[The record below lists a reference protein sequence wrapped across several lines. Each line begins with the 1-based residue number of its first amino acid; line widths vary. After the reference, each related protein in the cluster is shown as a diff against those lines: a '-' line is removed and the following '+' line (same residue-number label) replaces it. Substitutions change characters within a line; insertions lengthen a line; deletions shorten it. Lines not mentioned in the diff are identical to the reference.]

1 MSTIW
6 KVLTRKKEIDTE
18 SVEETRL
25 SRVLG
30 TFDLTALGVGSTLGV
45 GIYVLAG
52 KVALTAGPSV
62 ILSFLIAAI
71 ASVFA
76 GLCYAEFGARTPKT
90 GSAYVYTYVCVG
102 EFVAFVIGWNLILEY
117 VIGSASV
124 ARGLCLY
131 LDTLLNNTLEN
142 TFKEIAPI
150 NVSFMSEYFDFMA
163 FGISIVLAI
172 ALAFGLKESS
182 LVNNIF
188 TSLNIGIVLFVIIAG
203 SLKADFKN
211 WNIQPSNT
219 TNATNIGEGGFF
231 PFGLEGTIAGAA
243 TCFYGFI
250 GFDCIATTGEEV
262 RNPRKAIPIAIIVS
276 LGIVFLAYFG
286 ISTILTLMVPYYLQ
300 DARASIPYAFDQIGW
315 GWAKWVVAVGG
326 TCGLLASLFGAMFPL
341 PRIIFAMASDGL
353 VFKFLGKINPRF
365 QTPVIGTILA
375 GVLTGLMG
383 ALFDLA
389 QLVNMMSIGTLMAYT
404 VVAASVLLLR
414 YTDEE
419 RRQYAPV
426 RVNSDSDDNELSIFR
441 YSDSDQLTPERTNT
455 RYIAQFLN
463 CGRHSQPT
471 KKSQNIV
478 AFNVFLYCVT
488 CIFIGLSAIYLKNSI
503 SEGETWAIVLASTAI
518 GIACIL
524 IMSVATQP
532 VSRQE
537 LSFKVPMVP
546 LIPALSILTNIYLM
560 LNLDS
565 ETWIRFAVW
574 MAVGLPTYYFSIKS
588 QNPEVTETK
597 VKPNEPLA
605 NGTSNGGE
613 HYYDNVAFVEELT
626 ANAETVPKKKKKAPV
641 APPVLEDKIE
651 DKIIGELDEMLDKV
665 AKDLE
670 FDRKS
675 SVGSVSVSMS
685 REENV
690 VADVHCDN
698 VLNPAVP
705 SPPDPKLERPT
716 TLALTTNVND
726 DVESAEVQK
735 NAVELRRSSSVDS
748 PAPPDTPV
756 SFKSAPVSSDD
767 DPTASPEQI
776 SPTPTPPPSANV
788 SPLPT
793 PKLVTFTIPPPPPI
807 PMPEIVQE
815 SKNITKQEAQEEE
828 KENKH
833 NSTLP
838 RITSNDPEMPE
849 IIPESKDIT
858 EQEALKDKEQ
868 KENKHKSTLPRIN
881 SNDIKRITL
890 KSIAKKR
897 VQIED
902 QNKADEPDD
911 DNLKLGSERA
921 KSFKE
926 KLSNKLAEVP
936 MTPFYIMPRKKQAAP
951 KPPQEHKKNENVLEE
966 SINKDQAREKLG
978 LFVTSRLSWLDPSKE
993 GSPVTSAPPSP
1004 NVEIDLP
1011 STPSPETHDV
1021 DEPIVEAV
1029 DKDYMA
1035 HQNRMKNVFRSLKV
1049 GELTKEPNT
1058 SERNFKSLDHREHKV
1073 DDKDKHKQAMSEI
1086 FKTIQLRRKASAAQ
1100 QSKV

>member
-1 MSTIW
+1 MSTVW

-52 KVALTAGPSV
+52 KVAVTAGPSV

-90 GSAYVYTYVCVG
+90 GSAYVYAYVSVG

-124 ARGLCLY
+124 ARGLCSY

-150 NVSFMSEYFDFMA
+150 HVSFMSEYFDFLA
-163 FGISIVLAI
+163 FGISILLAI

-182 LVNNIF
+182 LANNIF

-203 SLKADFKN
+203 STKADFKN
-211 WNIQPSNT
+211 WNIQPNNS
-219 TNATNIGEGGFF
+219 TNSTIIGEGGFF

-286 ISTILTLMVPYYLQ
+286 ISTVLTLMVPYYLQ
-300 DARASIPYAFDQIGW
+300 DTRASIPYAFEQIGW

-341 PRIIFAMASDGL
+341 PRIIYAMASDGL
-353 VFKFLGKINPRF
+353 VFRFLGKVNPRF

-375 GVLTGLMG
+375 GLLTGLMG
-383 ALFDLA
+383 ALFDLE

-414 YTDEE
+414 Y
-419 RRQYAPV
+419 
-426 RVNSDSDDNELSIFR
+426 
-441 YSDSDQLTPERTNT
+441 SDSDQLTPERTNT
-455 RYIAQFLN
+455 HYIAQFLN
-463 CGRHSQPT
+463 CGRHSEPT

-478 AFNVFLYCVT
+478 TFNILLYCVT
-488 CIFIGLSAIYLKNSI
+488 CILIGLSAIYLKDPI
-503 SEGETWAIVLASTAI
+503 SEGQTWAIALASTAI
-518 GIACIL
+518 GVACIL
-524 IMSVATQP
+524 IMSIATQP

-546 LIPALSILTNIYLM
+546 LVPALSILVNIYLM
-560 LNLDS
+560 LNLDT

-574 MAVGLPTYYFSIKS
+574 MAVGLPTYYFSVKSYEVKETKIKS
-588 QNPEVTETK
+588 
-597 VKPNEPLA
+597 NELRA

-626 ANAETVPKKKKKAPV
+626 ANTETIPKKKKAPAV
-641 APPVLEDKIE
+641 PPVVEDKIE
-651 DKIIGELDEMLDKV
+651 DKIIGELDEMLDEV

-698 VLNPAVP
+698 VLNPAI
-705 SPPDPKLERPT
+705 SIPPDPTLERPT
-716 TLALTTNVND
+716 TLALKTIAKD
-726 DVESAEVQK
+726 DVESAELQK

-756 SFKSAPVSSDD
+756 SFKSAVGDSDD

-793 PKLVTFTIPPPPPI
+793 PKLVETFTVPPPPPI
-807 PMPEIVQE
+807 PMPEIIQE
-815 SKNITKQEAQEEE
+815 SKNT
-828 KENKH
+828 
-833 NSTLP
+833 
-838 RITSNDPEMPE
+838 
-849 IIPESKDIT
+849 T
-858 EQEALKDKEQ
+858 EQEVLPKDKEE
-868 KENKHKSTLPRIN
+868 KENKHKSTLPRIT

-890 KSIAKKR
+890 KTTAKKR
-897 VQIED
+897 VEIED
-902 QNKADEPDD
+902 QFKADEPDD
-911 DNLKLGSERA
+911 DNLKVGSDKA
-921 KSFKE
+921 KTFKE
-926 KLSNKLAEVP
+926 KLSNKLAAVP
-936 MTPFYIMPRKKQAAP
+936 LTPFYMLPRKKHAAP
-951 KPPQEHKKNENVLEE
+951 PPPQDHKKNENVLEE
-966 SINKDQAREKLG
+966 SINKEQAKEKLG
-978 LFVTSRLSWLDPSKE
+978 LFVTSRLSWLEPSNE
-993 GSPVTSAPPSP
+993 GSPASAPASP
-1004 NVEIDLP
+1004 NVDIDLP
-1011 STPSPETHDV
+1011 STPSIEIHGDSNDV

-1029 DKDYMA
+1029 DEDYIA

-1049 GELTKEPNT
+1049 GELTKEPN
-1058 SERNFKSLDHREHKV
+1058 SSVRNVKSLEHKI
-1073 DDKDKHKQAMSEI
+1073 DDKAKHRQAMSDI